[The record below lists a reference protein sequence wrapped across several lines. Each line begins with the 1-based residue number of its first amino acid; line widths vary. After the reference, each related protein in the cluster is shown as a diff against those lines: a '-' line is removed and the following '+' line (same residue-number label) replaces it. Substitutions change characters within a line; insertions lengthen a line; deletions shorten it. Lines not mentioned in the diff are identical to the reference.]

1 MGRFLTAFGVILTL
15 CLANPTLRAQQ
26 AVGEPSYDQSGVVLE
41 KDILPGAPKIVLI
54 AGSKSHGP
62 MEHEF
67 FAGTALLQ
75 QLLKQNGVNAV
86 RARDG
91 WPKDWSVFD
100 GAAAV
105 MIYAD
110 GGGGHPM
117 LRKDGDKSRLE
128 FMKGLLAKGVG
139 FSNLHY
145 AVEYPKESDKDVLP
159 MLGGYFEPFWSVNP
173 TWMGNFKKL
182 PEHQIT
188 RGVKPFSIKDE
199 WYYHMK
205 FVDDMKGVAPIL
217 TDIPPDNTRGR
228 DGTNDAHGGNPEVQ
242 KHKGESEHMAWAY
255 QRPDG
260 GRSFGF
266 TGAHYHKNW
275 GDENFRRL
283 VVNALLW
290 TAKIDVPEG
299 GAKVEMDSSELMK
312 NLDDKRPKTK
322 AAAPKPASDDIA
334 KLQGEWLMTTGVAD
348 GFSIPEEMIKNFKR
362 VCKGKELSV
371 LNGDQL
377 FMKATIT
384 LDQTKTPKTIDYDIT
399 DGPTKGKKQLG
410 IYELTDDTLKSCFAA
425 PDSPRPT
432 EFKSE
437 SGDRQT
443 FSTWTR
449 QKKQ

>member
-1 MGRFLTAFGVILTL
+1 MGRYFYALALAFIL
-15 CLANPTLRAQQ
+15 CLPGMNLRAQQ
-26 AVGEPSYDQSGVVLE
+26 AAGEPSYDQSGVALE
-41 KDILPGAPKIVLI
+41 QDILPGAPKIVLI

-67 FAGTALLQ
+67 FAGSALLQ
-75 QLLKQNGVNAV
+75 QLLKQNGINAV
-86 RARDG
+86 MARDG
-91 WPKDWSVFD
+91 WPKNEKVFD

-117 LRKDGDKSRLE
+117 LRKDGGKSRLDL
-128 FMKGLLAKGVG
+128 MKALLAKGVG

-145 AVEYPKESDKDVLP
+145 AVEYPKENAADVLP

-173 TWMGNFKKL
+173 TWTANYKKL
-182 PEHQIT
+182 PDHPIT

-205 FVDDMKGVAPIL
+205 FVDDMKGVTPIL
-217 TDIPPDNTRGR
+217 SDIPPDATRGKE
-228 DGTNDAHGGNPEVQ
+228 GTNDAHGGNPEVQ

-255 QRPDG
+255 ERPDG

-290 TAKIDVPEG
+290 TVKVDVPEG

-312 NLDDKRPKTK
+312 NLDDKRPKAR
-322 AAAPKPASDDIA
+322 AAADDVG
-334 KLQGEWLMTTGVAD
+334 KLQGTWLMQSGVAD
-348 GFSIPEEMIKNFKR
+348 GFEIPDTMLPNFKR
-362 VCKGKELSV
+362 VCKGNETTV
-371 LNGDQL
+371 TNGDQL
-377 FMKATIT
+377 ILKAHFT
-384 LDQTKTPKTIDYDIT
+384 LDQTKNPKTIDYDVI

-410 IYELTDDTLKSCFAA
+410 IYELSGDSFKACFAA
-425 PDSPRPT
+425 PDAARPSEFTSPTGER
-432 EFKSE
+432 
-437 SGDRQT
+437 RT
-443 FSTWTR
+443 FTVWTR
-449 QKKQ
+449 AK